1 MPQKVM
7 ITYNS
12 ASSEARAND
21 LSARIAALDNGSAA
35 ASIRADIGLPESP
48 ALIVNA
54 TLAAFSTTAIDILVN
69 NAGVELYRQLVEVTV
84 AEYARVL
91 DVNVRGAML
100 MAQAVIPYLRAPGR
114 IVNISSVG
122 ARRGLSGYTVYC
134 ASKGAVEAFTR
145 ALAVELGHAGHTVNA
160 VAPGPVQS
168 DMMDTLPKDL
178 IELQKKRTPLQNRL
192 GVPEDIALIVA
203 WLASEDA
210 RWVTGQTISGTGG
223 CETL

>member
-1 MPQKVM
+1 M

-12 ASSEARAND
+12 ASSEARAKD
-21 LSARIAALDNGSAA
+21 LSTRIAALENGSAA

-48 ALIVNA
+48 ALIVEA
-54 TLAAFSTTAIDILVN
+54 TLAAFSTPTIDILVN
-69 NAGVELYRQLVEVTV
+69 NAGVELNRQLVDVTV

-100 MAQAVIPYLRAPGR
+100 MAQAVIPYLHAPGR

-168 DMMDTLPKDL
+168 DMLDNIPKEIVDMQKAQTP
-178 IELQKKRTPLQNRL
+178 IENRV
-192 GVPEDIALIVA
+192 GTVEEVARIVA
-203 WLASEDA
+203 WLAGKESG
-210 RWVTGQTISGTGG
+210 WVTGQTISASGG
-223 CETL
+223 WAMY